1 MIARANRRPNEV
13 QMIRRFAAIAVAAV
27 IAGCSG
33 GQIAEQQV
41 YYTNRM
47 GQRVEELAM
56 TTARADQ
63 AAVALKNGRVLVC
76 GGTSNGDV
84 GGVLSSAEIY
94 DPVAHTFTAT
104 VPMTVARMGQTATL
118 LNDGRVLIAGGAR
131 NIGFRAELSS
141 TELYD
146 PVAGTFAPTGSMNV
160 PREGHTATL
169 LRDGRVLVAGGSDN
183 GTHTLE
189 SAEVYDP
196 VTGQWTRTGNMTV
209 PREAQAAV
217 RMGSGKVLIA
227 GGGRGDMPG
236 GYIAYQ
242 NAEIFD
248 PATGRFTAVTAP
260 MVSDRVGAGAVLLN
274 DGRVLIAGG
283 KSGKMIIREMG
294 PGLNFLT
301 PLDTA
306 EVFDPETSSFI
317 AVGNMRE
324 AHYLPTLTKLR
335 DGTVLV
341 IGGWKMEGPVV
352 VGMRDAEIF
361 EPYGDR
367 FVTVGPT
374 HVARLDS
381 TATLLTDGEVLVA
394 GGFDAQ
400 GYVSAAVEFFDP
412 ALHRFE
418 VHSAAPPPAAS
429 APLKAPGG
437 EGSTAM
443 PPM

>member
-1 MIARANRRPNEV
+1 
-13 QMIRRFAAIAVAAV
+13 MIRRFAAIAVAAAL
-27 IAGCSG
+27 AGCSG
-33 GQIAEQQV
+33 GQIAEQPA
-41 YYTNRM
+41 YYTNRL

-56 TTARADQ
+56 TTPRADQ
-63 AAVALKNGRVLVC
+63 AAVALKDGRVLIC

-94 DPVAHTFTAT
+94 DPVAHTFDVTA
-104 VPMTVARMGQTATL
+104 PMTVPRMGQTATL
-118 LNDGRVLIAGGAR
+118 LKDGRVLVAGGAQ
-131 NIGFRAELSS
+131 NVGFRAELSS

-146 PVAGTFAPTGSMNV
+146 PAAGTFTATGSMNV

-183 GTHTLE
+183 GTNTLD
-189 SAEVYDP
+189 SAEIYDP
-196 VTGQWTRTGNMTV
+196 VSGQWTRTGNMTV
-209 PREAQAAV
+209 PREAQVAV
-217 RMGSGKVLIA
+217 LMRNGRVLIA

-242 NAEIFD
+242 NAEIFN
-248 PATGRFTAVTAP
+248 PATGQFTAVVAP
-260 MVSDRVGAGAVLLN
+260 MISDRVGAGAVLLD

-301 PLDTA
+301 PLASA

-335 DGTVLV
+335 DATVLV

-394 GGFDAQ
+394 GGFDSQ
-400 GYVSAAVEFFDP
+400 GYVTAAVEFFDP
-412 ALHRFE
+412 ALHRF
-418 VHSAAPPPAAS
+418 VVRSAGAPPAAS
-429 APLKAPGG
+429 ARSAVPP
-437 EGSTAM
+437 STVPSGAVSTGA